1 MYKSWCFF
9 FFFQKSLVPLFTY
22 FKNRLNMEATFDTKV
37 NTMPYLWFLNA
48 SHILLS
54 TNSLSNA
61 TKWKRGPTQLWP
73 SRTKMCSSTT
83 KTGKWSAGW
92 KLPPAICTRRKL
104 SEDFA
109 TFILD
114 RSVSVD
120 SNCPTTKTQYICFT
134 GSLLRRH
141 ESLDEVLRCRHYGL
155 PSPRMDLYD
164 GCRPSR
170 SLGRA
175 NWS

>member
-1 MYKSWCFF
+1 MMFLFLAEIPCTSVHL
-9 FFFQKSLVPLFTY
+9 FQEWAQYGGNFWYQGKC
-22 FKNRLNMEATFDTKV
+22 
-37 NTMPYLWFLNA
+37 NA
-48 SHILLS
+48 ITVISKCISHSII
-54 TNSLSNA
+54 NSLSNC
-61 TKWKRGPTQLWP
+61 TNWKRVPTQLWP
-73 SRTKMCSSTT
+73 SRAKMRSSTT
-83 KTGKWSAGW
+83 KTCKWSAGW